1 MESRWKSCGSFHVFH
16 ATRKY
21 NLGQKTVNFACS
33 WSAWWSTAGYCNH
46 CCKCLIFWK
55 ENLLMQR
62 ILLNV
67 LSIVCRKI
75 PNFRICEPL
84 LVCNYN
90 MKPHE
95 NMKQMLFGT
104 ECDSHTHTQTE
115 PKNNMISWFC
125 LFLMPFEAAFL
136 PKKPSNVKARVLLL
150 WFIEGP
156 DPLDKELW
164 FIESPD
170 PLDTPLIREFL
181 TGVCCDF
188 SENPVVYPVP
198 KKKNYTFFQ
207 ETYKTMELLLLCY
220 TKGIQR
226 GQVFS
231 KSTSKKPQ
239 KKLWINLRR
248 GGTFENSNN

>member
-1 MESRWKSCGSFHVFH
+1 MCSPLFVEKFQISASVNPCSFV
-16 ATRKY
+16 TTTW
-21 NLGQKTVNFACS
+21 NLMKTWNKCS
-33 WSAWWSTAGYCNH
+33 LEQS
-46 CCKCLIFWK
+46 
-55 ENLLMQR
+55 
-62 ILLNV
+62 V
-67 LSIVCRKI
+67 
-75 PNFRICEPL
+75 
-84 LVCNYN
+84 
-90 MKPHE
+90 
-95 NMKQMLFGT
+95 
-104 ECDSHTHTQTE
+104 THTQTE

-198 KKKNYTFFQ
+198 KKKLHLFPGNLQNHGVVIAMLYQ
-207 ETYKTMELLLLCY
+207 RDP
-220 TKGIQR
+220 KG
-226 GQVFS
+226 
-231 KSTSKKPQ
+231 TS
-239 KKLWINLRR
+239 I
-248 GGTFENSNN
+248 FEIHK